1 MIVSAHFQADIAS
14 RHPSSRET
22 RGKRTKK
29 KKKGGKGSV
38 SLFPPHDRLQKTRKA
53 PDIVAWVMHEMGEQ
67 IEWVLY
73 IACVF
78 YRMGVTHVR
87 LGVRRVY

>member
-1 MIVSAHFQADIAS
+1 M
-14 RHPSSRET
+14 
-22 RGKRTKK
+22 
-29 KKKGGKGSV
+29 
-38 SLFPPHDRLQKTRKA
+38 FPPHDRLQKTRKA